1 MDDSDKNP
9 SQEPKSDK
17 KLRLDLR
24 EAWIEEP
31 DDDDDIIELK
41 DEVKL
46 PPKPKEAKI
55 DRKDQMTAGR
65 PSDEPVSEK
74 IIALDALGEETDDQ
88 KSVIR
93 LADDLAFEEEDRD
106 ETQIPSPVGEQIL
119 KPDTA
124 GEVVEITEF
133 DDVLSEDD
141 ELPTLSDLA
150 EELEPEEEFLELID
164 VEEDDQIEENDLSAA
179 AKDTERKD
187 IEDEIIQFEGPAEDA
202 EDVELEDFIND
213 SLGEE
218 IRINDDFE
226 DELTNALDI
235 EAASETKM
243 ADGSSEAEDF
253 DFSMDSR
260 EISEKIEQLDTIF
273 FDDSESEDEF
283 DEDAELEAGE
293 IEAAF
298 SYSGNENV
306 NEEQE
311 AGDLELYEEP
321 VKDVLPAA
329 SPDDEFEE
337 DGELEPEEIEAA
349 VSYSDNENVNEE
361 QVAADLELYEEPV
374 KDVLPAASPDD
385 EFDEDGELEP
395 EEIEAAVS
403 YSGNE
408 NVNEE
413 QVAADLEISEEPVQ
427 DALPA
432 AKVDISQDQIDQ
444 SIERIITQNFSD
456 KIEFMIRE
464 IIEKSVSQEINRLK
478 TILLENSDEKNL

>member
-1 MDDSDKNP
+1 MDESDKNP
-9 SQEPKSDK
+9 SQEPKSDN

-65 PSDEPVSEK
+65 LSDEPVSEK

-88 KSVIR
+88 KGVIR

-106 ETQIPSPVGEQIL
+106 ETQIPSPVGEQTL

-164 VEEDDQIEENDLSAA
+164 VEEDDPTEENDLSAV
-179 AKDTERKD
+179 AKETERKD
-187 IEDEIIQFEGPAEDA
+187 IEDEIIQFDGPAADA
-202 EDVELEDFIND
+202 EDVELENFIND
-213 SLGEE
+213 SLSDE

-235 EAASETKM
+235 EAGSETKIT
-243 ADGSSEAEDF
+243 GRSLESEDF

-260 EISEKIEQLDTIF
+260 EISERIEQLDTIF

-293 IEAAF
+293 IEAPV
-298 SYSGNENV
+298 SYSNNENV
-306 NEEQE
+306 NDEQE
-311 AGDLELYEEP
+311 TGDLELFEEP
-321 VKDVLPAA
+321 AQDVLPA
-329 SPDDEFEE
+329 
-337 DGELEPEEIEAA
+337 
-349 VSYSDNENVNEE
+349 V
-361 QVAADLELYEEPV
+361 
-374 KDVLPAASPDD
+374 SPDD

-403 YSGNE
+403 YSSNE

-413 QVAADLEISEEPVQ
+413 QETGDLEISEEPVQ
-427 DALPA
+427 DVLPT

-456 KIEFMIRE
+456 KIESMIRE
-464 IIEKSVSQEINRLK
+464 IIEKTVSQEINRLK
-478 TILLENSDEKNL
+478 TILLENPDEKNL